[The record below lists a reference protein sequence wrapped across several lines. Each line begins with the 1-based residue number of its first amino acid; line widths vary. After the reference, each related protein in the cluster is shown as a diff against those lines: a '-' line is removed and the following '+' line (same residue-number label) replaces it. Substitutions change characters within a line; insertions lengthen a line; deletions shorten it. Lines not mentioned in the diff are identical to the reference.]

1 MLSTVEFTISLE
13 GHFAKNHIVSAASRM
28 DFTGV
33 RGFVVHF
40 LIIILIV
47 LQSKKQMSQLVGTI
61 LSARY
66 QANTL

>member
-1 MLSTVEFTISLE
+1 MVFTISLE
-13 GHFAKNHIVSAASRM
+13 GRFAKNHIVSATSRM
-28 DFTGV
+28 DFTKV
-33 RGFVVHF
+33 RGFVDHF

-47 LQSKKQMSQLVGTI
+47 LQSKKQMNQLVGTI